1 MTPLMTSWITGTSNH
16 LAFPVLKHG
25 AAVRERRLEQE
36 LEPVALSATSAE
48 PAKRLAPRC
57 RPKRGA
63 LGYGQSC
70 LVARAAPSTSA
81 WSLAHCTSG

>member
-36 LEPVALSATSAE
+36 LEPVALFATSAE
-48 PAKRLAPRC
+48 PAKRLAPLPPKAWRSWL
-57 RPKRGA
+57 RPELPGRQG
-63 LGYGQSC
+63 
-70 LVARAAPSTSA
+70 R
-81 WSLAHCTSG
+81 SLN